1 MDARTTTRTG
11 ATALSA
17 TLLVALLISMFVP
30 FHAVAGQITRRE
42 RFHSLTNHARVDADR
57 RRLGLVD
64 RLSTYA
70 KRHSQAMAD
79 GGYLFHSDGSALQTA
94 LAPYGWSIG
103 GENVGVG
110 SDVESIQDAFMRS
123 RPHRR
128 NVLRSEYDHM
138 AVGLVRQDG
147 RLWVTVIFY
156 G

>member
-1 MDARTTTRTG
+1 MDARTTRRTG

-17 TLLVALLISMFVP
+17 TLLVALLIAMFVP
-30 FHAVAGQITRRE
+30 FHAVAGEITRRE
-42 RFHSLTNHARVDADR
+42 HFHSLTNRARVDADR
-57 RRLGLVD
+57 RRLGFVD
-64 RLSTYA
+64 RLSRYA

-79 GGYLFHSDGSALQTA
+79 SGYLFHSDGSALQTA
-94 LAPYGWSIG
+94 LGPYAWSIG

-110 SDVESIQDAFMRS
+110 SDVESIQDAFMQS
-123 RPHRR
+123 KPHRR

-138 AVGLVRQDG
+138 AVGIVRQDE